1 MRDRIVD
8 HNLIKILLFPMLSIS
23 EILEWSINFNSGV
36 LNLTSL
42 LRYSELYFLP
52 FDMNMSGSS

>member
-23 EILEWSINFNSGV
+23 EILEWSINFSSGV
-36 LNLTSL
+36 LNLTRL
-42 LRYSELYFLP
+42 LPYFELYFLP